1 MRKACDIS
9 FRQDLAIILNFFLPV
24 NMKTERQIRKYL
36 KGMTLYKKEYFQK
49 NETVEPS
56 RNTLQIYLPKNT
68 YKYKSTK
75 ISSKTV
81 SLCIV
86 VVVFPDKVSCSC
98 IMNNGTITGINTDM
112 IDCAWRRT
120 VKNQI
125 SGL

>member
-9 FRQDLAIILNFFLPV
+9 FRQDLAIILNFFLSV

-86 VVVFPDKVSCSC
+86 VVVFTDKVSCSC

-120 VKNQI
+120 VKY
-125 SGL
+125 